1 MNRNLKNGGRENHD
15 RPKAAWNEFIGA
27 AVLMLPGLL
36 PGLSSG
42 LQFFAPGVAACFL
55 ESSDSRRL
63 KLLILSGVLV
73 LGGILMVVLGRP
85 EGMLLLAQSICIA
98 AVLMVF
104 TWAHRSAPEALVACS
119 LCLAVLSI
127 TMLFLATGGKPL
139 AAYHSLIQEMARE
152 FDSGVA
158 IYKKNAGGSIP
169 PQMDEIMAQLKE
181 TMIAFFPGILGGV
194 FIFLSLTN
202 IYACSICGKTRG
214 NRKIIAPEFSRWKM
228 PSWLIWA
235 FILSGLTAL
244 YPGEQVSALGKNTVA
259 AVSVFYLIQG
269 FAVMKFFFQTMKTP
283 TFVRW
288 MVYLLIGIQWY
299 GLLMVIFT
307 GLMDNWFNFRERLE
321 NNIREQ
327 KKTK

>member
-1 MNRNLKNGGRENHD
+1 MNSNLKNGGRRNHD
-15 RPKAAWNEFIGA
+15 RSKAAWNELIGA

-55 ESSDSRRL
+55 ESSENNRL
-63 KLLILSGVLV
+63 KLFILAGVLI
-73 LGGILMVVLGRP
+73 LGGILLVILGKP
-85 EGMLLLAQSICIA
+85 ESMLLLAQSICIA
-98 AVLMVF
+98 AILMIF

-127 TMLFLATGGKPL
+127 TILFLATGGRPL
-139 AAYHSLIQEMARE
+139 TAYHSVVQEMAKE

-158 IYKKNAGGSIP
+158 IYKKSAGGPLP
-169 PQMDEIMAQLKE
+169 PEMDEIMAQIKQ
-181 TMIAFFPGILGGV
+181 TMVAFFPGILGSV

-202 IYACSICGKTRG
+202 IYACSICGKARG
-214 NRKIIAPEFSRWKM
+214 NRQITGPEFARWKM
-228 PSWLIWA
+228 PAWLIWA

-244 YPGEQVSALGKNTVA
+244 YPGDHVSALGKNAVT

-269 FAVMKFFFQTMKTP
+269 FAVIKFFFQTMKTP

-307 GLMDNWFNFRERLE
+307 GLMDNWFDFRLRLE
-321 NNIREQ
+321 NSRKDQ
-327 KKTK
+327 KK